1 MNFKKLGLFAAGTL
15 FGTAGIKVLTTKDVS
30 GVKAAMD
37 AVADIVKEMLK

>member
-1 MNFKKLGLFAAGTL
+1 MKRDGAMAG
-15 FGTAGIKVLTTKDVS
+15 TKDVS